1 MAKETVVIDVVARF
15 INKTSQGV
23 QEFKKDLAES
33 AGKADKLG
41 DSLDK
46 TRKQVEK
53 LTKSKW
59 TMRLEMMDSATSKL
73 SRISSSIT
81 GFAGKTFKFGVRIL
95 DYATRPLR
103 GIYNFATS
111 LKGVLTGILVG
122 KAGQTMVSQPLG
134 LADAYSNAHVGFKT
148 LFQDDKR
155 AQKMMNDI
163 DTFAKETPFKTS
175 NVIEQTQRMLA
186 MGWDADRLIPDMET
200 IGNAASATGR
210 GDEGLQRIILALSQ
224 IKSKGKLS
232 TEELNQL
239 AEAGINAKAYISEGL
254 GYGRT
259 DEGLAKLASDLQG
272 GRIGGNAAVEMI
284 LEGMKEYNG
293 MMQRLSKE
301 TASGIMSN
309 ISDTFEISIIRKW
322 GQGLQ
327 EGAIKGLGT
336 FADFLDK
343 NEDKLNKLGDT
354 AKGIAA
360 KMSNWFA
367 DSAEFI
373 TDKILTVTE
382 SAEFKNA
389 GLGGKVRIL
398 WDEIIAEPFSDWW
411 SKNSVKMASSIGHG
425 LGTGLKGIITGVFG
439 FGIDNSGIAD
449 EAMSAGA
456 AFAKSFLDGF
466 DPAEVGRVV
475 WDGIKNI
482 FDNAPPWAQTLL
494 GAFAVKKGTD
504 IASPMISGGKTLV
517 QGVSSAKEW
526 LVGAGTAGTAATG
539 GAAAGSTAG
548 AATLTT
554 TAATAITAA
563 GWIAGALG
571 LVDAGK
577 DLAKGFNSENKKT
590 ARDNATKGV
599 TKAGMVATGAG
610 AGALIGSFVPV
621 IGTAIGAAIGAG
633 IGGLGAIF
641 GGDSLGQ
648 WVSDLSD
655 GTKQIRDATSNM
667 VEARDAFSQSIQKD
681 VSVNS
686 LISEYETL
694 TKKLEDTKL
703 SAEEHKGIQERINEV
718 VRELADL
725 YPNLIT
731 QQDVL
736 NGKIGAQLNTIKA
749 ISAMEREQAR
759 WELEKQVKDAKE
771 TYEKKDIGQK
781 IKDSEA
787 QLAYDK
793 QQMADAE
800 KALTAYSALNAEIEK
815 LQLESDQAMRDGD
828 MSFFSSESY
837 NGKLESLEKR
847 MQEIT
852 QGTGLHYKGVF
863 EFAMDFPDD
872 LHSKMGQYIDSI
884 AEEQKRNQELKQS
897 EIDLFN
903 AQKTLIENQTG
914 LNGTIEQSAANFDK
928 LDEAQRDALKDAI
941 EQVKELQREFENLPA
956 EVKIPISI
964 EKMVYGEIAGGI
976 TRDTNGKQSYT
987 GGRNGITLSEYA
999 NGGIL
1004 TRPHLGLVAEA
1015 GAEAI
1020 IPLSSSKRNRGLDL
1034 WEKAGRAMGVLPY
1047 ADGGIVGS
1055 IQPYTVDNRISYT
1068 TDGAFT
1074 QPIQVNLGGMQFSF
1088 NGANVQNPESIMQ
1101 AIRDQMP
1108 QVANEVCEAIAILIK
1123 QSFGNLAA
1131 AQI

>member
-59 TMRLEMMDSATSKL
+59 TMRLDMMDNATSKL

-111 LKGVLTGILVG
+111 LKGILTGILVG
-122 KAGQTMVSQPLG
+122 QAGQTMVTQPLG

-148 LFQDDKR
+148 LFQDDRR
-155 AQKMMNDI
+155 AQKMMDDI
-163 DTFAKETPFKTS
+163 DTFAKGTPFKTS

-259 DEGLAKLASDLQG
+259 DEGLARLASDLQG
-272 GRIGGNAAVEMI
+272 GRIGGNAAVDMI
-284 LEGMKEYNG
+284 LEGMKEYDG

-336 FADFLDK
+336 FADYLDK

-367 DSAEFI
+367 DSAKFI
-373 TDKILTVTE
+373 TDKLLSVTE

-398 WDEIIAEPFSDWW
+398 WDEIIAEPFGDWW
-411 SKNSVKMASSIGHG
+411 SKNSVKMASSVGHG
-425 LGTGLKGIITGVFG
+425 LGTGLKGMISGVFG

-482 FDNAPPWAQTLL
+482 FDNAPPWAQTLM

-526 LVGAGTAGTAATG
+526 LFGAGTAATG

-633 IGGLGAIF
+633 IGGIGAIF

-655 GTKQIRDATSNM
+655 GTKQIRDAASSM

-686 LISEYETL
+686 LVSEYEKL

-736 NGKIGAQLNTIKA
+736 NGKIGAQLDTIKA

-771 TYEKKDIGQK
+771 TYEKQDIGQK
-781 IKDSEA
+781 LKDSEA
-787 QLAYDK
+787 QLAFNK

-800 KALTAYSALNAEIEK
+800 KALSAYPALNAEITK
-815 LQLESDQAMRDGD
+815 LQLESDRAMREGD
-828 MSFFSSESY
+828 TDFFGSESY
-837 NGKLESLEKR
+837 NQKLAELESR

-852 QGTGLHYKGVF
+852 QGTGLQYKGVF
-863 EFAMDFPDD
+863 EFAMNFPDD
-872 LHSKMGQYIDSI
+872 LHSKMGLYIDSI
-884 AEEQKRNQELKQS
+884 AEEQKRNQELKQD
-897 EIDLFN
+897 EIELFN
-903 AQKTLIENQTG
+903 AQKTLIENQAG

-956 EVKIPISI
+956 EVKIPVSI
-964 EKMVYGEIAGGI
+964 EKTVYGEIAGGI
-976 TRDTNGKQSYT
+976 TRDTDGKQSYT
-987 GGRNGITLSEYA
+987 GDRNGITLSEYA

-1055 IQPYTVDNRISYT
+1055 IQPYTVDNSTSYT
-1068 TDGAFT
+1068 ADGAFT

-1088 NGANVQNPESIMQ
+1088 NGANVQSPESIMR

-1123 QSFGNLAA
+1123 QSFSNLAA